1 VTFKV
6 FVNYARHLLM
16 MAKICHQQNMSPTAD
31 WSPFCHCD
39 ENQINQ
45 FIKKK
50 GLFGLMVWKV
60 SVHGSF
66 ESVAI
71 QFSLAGHV
79 VEEATHLREATKAK
93 REIEGP
99 WR

>member
-1 VTFKV
+1 MTFKV

-50 GLFGLMVWKV
+50 GLFGLMVDARACGNEDKERSYGGVESFTQWPKV
-60 SVHGSF
+60 KEKGGKS
-66 ESVAI
+66 
-71 QFSLAGHV
+71 
-79 VEEATHLREATKAK
+79 
-93 REIEGP
+93 
-99 WR
+99 